1 VGLPTTPGAKRHDQC
16 AHVGSKRFLEA
27 VVPTRERS
35 RWPQLRHVRDDLR
48 RHEDLPERHVLEL
61 RPKSALRFGAMSAH
75 HGSVA
80 AVSRLLREIEAL
92 LKHPSVTMELGH
104 RGVNASLTLLA
115 VQGLTAYVEGNRR
128 QAHEDFATVAEEIRT
143 RLER

>member
-1 VGLPTTPGAKRHDQC
+1 
-16 AHVGSKRFLEA
+16 
-27 VVPTRERS
+27 
-35 RWPQLRHVRDDLR
+35 
-48 RHEDLPERHVLEL
+48 
-61 RPKSALRFGAMSAH
+61 MSAH

-80 AVSRLLREIEAL
+80 AVSRLLREIESL
-92 LKHPSVTMELGH
+92 LKHPSVTIELGH

-143 RLER
+143 RLDR

>member
-1 VGLPTTPGAKRHDQC
+1 
-16 AHVGSKRFLEA
+16 
-27 VVPTRERS
+27 
-35 RWPQLRHVRDDLR
+35 
-48 RHEDLPERHVLEL
+48 
-61 RPKSALRFGAMSAH
+61 MSVH

-80 AVSRLLREIEAL
+80 AVTRLLREVETL
-92 LKHPSVTMELGH
+92 LKHPSVGMELGR
-104 RGVNASLTLLA
+104 RGVNVSLTLLA

>member
-1 VGLPTTPGAKRHDQC
+1 VKERRVAIRPRL
-16 AHVGSKRFLEA
+16 
-27 VVPTRERS
+27 VVN
-35 RWPQLRHVRDDLR
+35 DAN
-48 RHEDLPERHVLEL
+48 
-61 RPKSALRFGAMSAH
+61 ALRFCAMSTD

-92 LKHPSVTMELGH
+92 LKHPSVTLELGR
-104 RGVNASLTLLA
+104 RGVNASITMLA

-128 QAHEDFATVAEEIRT
+128 QAQDDLATAAEEIRT